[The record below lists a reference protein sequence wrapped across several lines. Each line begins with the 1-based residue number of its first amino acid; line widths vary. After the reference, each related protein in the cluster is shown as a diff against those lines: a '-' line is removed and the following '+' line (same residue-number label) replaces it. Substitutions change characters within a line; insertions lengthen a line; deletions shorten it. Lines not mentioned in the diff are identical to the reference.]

1 MYDQVRHLPQGE
13 EIKLLDAENKLID
26 LRGIARLLGVS
37 PYTPQQWRERDQLP
51 APDEDFPGKPLWRA
65 GTIVKWAQDTER
77 WPPGKAARGPRRRK
91 PAAPAAT

>member
-1 MYDQVRHLPQGE
+1 MTN
-13 EIKLLDAENKLID
+13 AENKLID

-37 PYTPQQWRERDQLP
+37 PYTPQQWREREQLP

-77 WPPGKAARGPRRRK
+77 WPPGKAARGPRKRRT
-91 PAAPAAT
+91 PAEPAAT